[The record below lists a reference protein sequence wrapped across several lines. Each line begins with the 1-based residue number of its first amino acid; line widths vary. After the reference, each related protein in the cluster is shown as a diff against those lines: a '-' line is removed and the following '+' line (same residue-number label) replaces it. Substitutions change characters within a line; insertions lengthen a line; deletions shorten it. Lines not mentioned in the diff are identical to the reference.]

1 MKIFAAITSILML
14 LALAGCDTVIQSEIG
29 LNTDA
34 HIQVYFTEPIFQTTD
49 NDLAKGLLEFLDRAQ
64 TSLDIAIHSIS
75 DERILDMLNLACLRN
90 VQVRMVV
97 EANAFHFDA
106 LQPLTNRCVQLKA
119 RNEEDRGTMHHKFAV
134 ADGQRVWT
142 GSANWTTSGL
152 RSNANDAVRIDNPEL
167 ASRYTEAFERLFIE
181 EKFGEST
188 LGISAQ
194 PVMIDESNV
203 RVYFAPHPQLED
215 EIVRYIQEAE
225 QSIRIAM
232 FAYTND
238 KIHKALLDAMT
249 RGVNIQAL
257 WGNRTRRDCDVSEI
271 DEMLQLSTG
280 YIVPIA
286 GAMHHKFALIDDR
299 RLITGSANWSANG
312 MNHND
317 ENILVIEHPA
327 LIRAYNN
334 HFNQLTREALRYD
347 RDFSPPKYIERHFNT
362 LPGTARIE
370 WHATPFL
377 SYDVC
382 RVEAIG
388 GDCSLVA
395 SNLSQGTSFWV
406 DEAVEPG
413 ETYFY
418 RVRAISD
425 EEHTDFSQHIP
436 ITVSDEALTIWTSAQ
451 VEEALSELQGRQVHV
466 EFEVKEVFVSAA
478 GNVFLNAG
486 EDHQTD
492 FTAFI
497 PACAVENFSDLN
509 ISLDDLEGQHIRVS
523 GELISYQGPEIK
535 LYDSGQI
542 KLPQP

>member
-1 MKIFAAITSILML
+1 MRIFSIVLSLSIL
-14 LALAGCDTVIQSEIG
+14 LALAGCDAVIQSEIG
-29 LNTDA
+29 LNTDVN
-34 HIQVYFTEPIFQTTD
+34 IQVYFTDPIFQTAD
-49 NDLAKGLLEFLDRAQ
+49 NGLAKGLLEFLDRAQ

-75 DERILDMLNLACLRN
+75 DERVLEMLNRACLRS

-97 EANAFHFDA
+97 EASAFNMDA
-106 LQPLTNRCVQLKA
+106 LQPLTDQCVQLKA
-119 RNEEDRGTMHHKFAV
+119 HNDEDRGTMHHKFVV

-152 RSNANDAVRIDNPEL
+152 RSNANDAVRIDHPEL
-167 ASRYTEAFERLFIE
+167 ASRYTEAFERLFVE
-181 EKFGEST
+181 EKFGDST

-194 PVMIDESNV
+194 PVVVDESNV

-215 EIVRYIQEAE
+215 EIIRYIQEAQ

-257 WGNRTRRDCDVSEI
+257 WGNRTQRDCDVSEI
-271 DEMLQLSTG
+271 DEMLQLNIG

-286 GAMHHKFALIDDR
+286 GAMHHKFVLIDDQ

-312 MNHND
+312 VKYND
-317 ENILVIEHPA
+317 ENILVIENPA
-327 LIRAYNN
+327 LVSAYNN

-370 WHATPFL
+370 WHAAPFL

-382 RVEAIG
+382 RVEAASG
-388 GDCSLVA
+388 NCSLVA
-395 SNLSQGTSFWV
+395 SNLPQGTSFWV

-413 ETYFY
+413 ETYTY

-425 EEHTDFSQHIP
+425 EEHTDFSQHTP
-436 ITVSDEALTIWTSAQ
+436 ITVSDEALTTWTSAQ

-497 PACAVENFSDLN
+497 PACAVENFTDLS
-509 ISLDDLEGQHIRVS
+509 IILSDLEGHHLRVS

-535 LYDSGQI
+535 LYDLGQI
-542 KLPQP
+542 KLRQP